1 MGIFAM
7 LVGLGLVFFEVQTGL
22 LNRRLGFAGRV
33 IIIICG
39 TAFSVWGLKELISSY
54 WPRLGSRGFHF
65 RLPREGAVY
74 LLIMIVIF
82 IGALIG
88 RSNLLLMVF
97 SMMAGP
103 FVINGKFTFTMLQR
117 LKVQRELPERVMAG
131 ETFTVTLTLQN
142 AKSWLSAW
150 LMTVHDFVTHATG
163 YLKPQ
168 VLFIRVPPQSERRG
182 HYQLRLMHRG
192 VYEFGPFDITT
203 RFPLGLVERGVETN
217 IRGSIRVYPRT
228 GFLRPNWRNHL
239 HHSAE
244 LVSHVQPQ
252 TGPFNDELYRIR
264 EYRHGDDPRL
274 IHWRTSA
281 RMSEIMV
288 SEYKESRDRDLILVI
303 GPWVPAN
310 ASEEDLETVE
320 RSLRF
325 AMTVCLDQM
334 RNSRESS
341 LYVRLLGPSQQDW
354 SGDNNQLF
362 DDLLDMM
369 ALVEASHFA
378 PDEKSFAGLDSVLG
392 GRTRILLISPR
403 PEAFHSVHEA
413 SRVNGSLQSIVPSRT
428 ALSSI
433 YEDA

>member
-1 MGIFAM
+1 MGVFAM
-7 LVGLGLVFFEVQTGL
+7 LIGLGLVFFEIQTGL
-22 LNRRLGFAGRV
+22 LNRRLGVTGR
-33 IIIICG
+33 ILIIICG

-82 IGALIG
+82 VGSLIG

-103 FVINGKFTFTMLQR
+103 FVINGKFTYTMLQR
-117 LKVQRELPERVMAG
+117 LKVRRELPERVMSG
-131 ETFTVTLTLQN
+131 ETFTVALTLHN

-150 LMTVHDFVTHATG
+150 LMTVHDVVTHSTG

-168 VLFIRVPPQSERRG
+168 VLFIRVPPKGERRG

-192 VYEFGPFDITT
+192 VYEFGPVDVTT
-203 RFPLGLVERGVETN
+203 RFPLGLVERGVESN
-217 IRGSIRVYPRT
+217 IRDTIRVYPRT

-281 RMSEIMV
+281 RMNEIMV
-288 SEYKESRDRDLILVI
+288 SDYKESRDRDLILVI
-303 GPWVPAN
+303 DPWIPKDAN
-310 ASEEDLETVE
+310 EDDFEAVE

-325 AMTVCLDQM
+325 AVTVCLDQLH
-334 RNSRESS
+334 NSRESS
-341 LYVRLLGPSQQDW
+341 LYVRFLGPSQKDW
-354 SGDNNQLF
+354 SGGNNCPF
-362 DDLLDMM
+362 EDLLDMM
-369 ALVEASHFA
+369 ALIEPKNHE
-378 PDEKSFAGLDSVLG
+378 PDEKSFEGLDSVLS

-403 PEAFHSVHEA
+403 PEAFVHHA
-413 SRVNGSLQSIVPSRT
+413 SRVNGSLQSIIPSHDG
-428 ALSSI
+428 LSSL